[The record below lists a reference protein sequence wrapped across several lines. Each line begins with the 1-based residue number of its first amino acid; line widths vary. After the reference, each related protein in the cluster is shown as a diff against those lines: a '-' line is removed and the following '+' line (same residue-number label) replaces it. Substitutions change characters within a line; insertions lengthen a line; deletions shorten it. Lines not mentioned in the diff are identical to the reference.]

1 MAGDKDKKGFSGLS
15 DLASTISEINETIK
29 PEPKEEAIKDSD
41 IYEPIRSAPK
51 EEPIK
56 DSDVK
61 KESREASQSAGVS
74 IDLGRALPTQDT
86 ARQRDRGESEYIEA
100 YNLFGLMLVMLFFLG
115 LFFSI
120 FSSVNN
126 AKSDPVLTSEGIE
139 GDSRKKV
146 DDTSNSL
153 MDFPINRSPDST
165 SLHKDL
171 PQKSTSSQNSQGGVV
186 LPDAKGTFTPKKN
199 ESKAL
204 AESGRTEEKLLFS
217 GNEKG
222 QARIARVDN
231 GFVVLSDG
239 RRYSITGLSGVDFSH
254 LMRNYDAKA
263 VGFKMPVR
271 SIYQERTWWDRSF
284 NYSRKGVL
292 FAKSGNTIILFSKE
306 NKYHKVDYS
315 NLSANDRSYIDS
327 IEFSRPLKESPF
339 IENKDPFKIYH
350 VPDINDP
357 FDYDKIPPLYY
368 PFDQ

>member
-1 MAGDKDKKGFSGLS
+1 M
-15 DLASTISEINETIK
+15 
-29 PEPKEEAIKDSD
+29 
-41 IYEPIRSAPK
+41 
-51 EEPIK
+51 
-56 DSDVK
+56 
-61 KESREASQSAGVS
+61 Q
-74 IDLGRALPTQDT
+74 
-86 ARQRDRGESEYIEA
+86 
-100 YNLFGLMLVMLFFLG
+100 
-115 LFFSI
+115 
-120 FSSVNN
+120 
-126 AKSDPVLTSEGIE
+126 
-139 GDSRKKV
+139 
-146 DDTSNSL
+146 
-153 MDFPINRSPDST
+153 FPINRSPDST

-284 NYSRKGVL
+284 NYSRKGIL